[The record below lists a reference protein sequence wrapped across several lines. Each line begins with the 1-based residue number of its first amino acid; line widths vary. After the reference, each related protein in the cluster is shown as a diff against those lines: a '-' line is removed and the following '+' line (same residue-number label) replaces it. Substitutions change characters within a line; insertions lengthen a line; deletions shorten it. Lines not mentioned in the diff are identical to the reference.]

1 MLFKFLQVS
10 DYLIKVRPCES
21 IHCSCRAIFLL
32 MTVGILIVS
41 LVVYVILL
49 GILSEIY
56 YRSKWNWDDWYNWHK
71 GRVHYPKLTRDDIYF
86 YVFVWHLIAL
96 FLIVL
101 TNIIIETW
109 NVPL

>member
-1 MLFKFLQVS
+1 
-10 DYLIKVRPCES
+10 
-21 IHCSCRAIFLL
+21 

-56 YRSKWNWDDWYNWHK
+56 YRSKWNWYDWYNWHK
-71 GRVHYPKLTRDDIYF
+71 GRVHYPKLTRDDIYL
-86 YVFVWHLIAL
+86 YVFIGHLIAL
-96 FLIVL
+96 FLIEL
-101 TNIIIETW
+101 TTLIIKTW

>member
-10 DYLIKVRPCES
+10 DYLIKVRPYES
-21 IHCSCRAIFLL
+21 MFTLVGPFFLL

-56 YRSKWNWDDWYNWHK
+56 YRSKWNWYDWHK
-71 GRVHYPKLTRDDIYF
+71 GRVHYPKLTRDGIYL
-86 YVFVWHLIAL
+86 YVFIGHLIAL
-96 FLIVL
+96 FLIEL
-101 TNIIIETW
+101 TILIIKTW